1 MTNEKKDE
9 ILWKTAQKRAAFKYH
24 VLIYFIMNVFFWTIY
39 YISLRTNTTP
49 PQDRDMIPWPV
60 YPMLGWGIGVLFNYV
75 DVYKSR
81 NSLAEKE
88 YEKLKNKNL

>member
-1 MTNEKKDE
+1 MTNEQKDE

-24 VLIYFIMNVFFWTIY
+24 VLIYFIMNIFFWTIY
-39 YISLRTNTTP
+39 YISLRTNTTL
-49 PQDRDMIPWPV
+49 PQDRASIPWPV
-60 YPMLGWGIGVLFNYV
+60 YPLIGWGIGVLFNYV